1 MKKTTTLKKIIDS
14 SENKVVITYDNLTKY
29 WEGKS
34 ELQKRALF
42 STSCMSKH
50 SLVLTK
56 KENALFF
63 YSVLEK
69 PRIIGKNLFIN
80 RDSERIVAIL
90 NNKVIVGNS
99 FKEGTYNRQFLSMM
113 NIRWTEDLHT
123 GLMKYL
129 RRPTILKAVLTNR
142 IYSEETLVK
151 RIASQIYRMK
161 NVQWKLLRDFLV
173 KQDSC
178 HINIS
183 LFDLNVFTKN
193 INNSLKVILQC
204 WEEKNIDYLRIIE
217 DTIKNAI
224 VLERKVDLLWSPKRM
239 NAEHLKMVLEISG
252 LLLDETADTPIH
264 DTVIESKDIKMLN
277 TEKEVFV
284 EGSSMRH
291 CLFTNYLKSIKKKK
305 YLAFHM
311 ELPERCTIGIRMN
324 KGEPELDQAYRSG
337 NRPLKESSTYEIIK
351 DFISSKI
358 TEISTLM
365 SLQLEQDL
373 PEAKNELPF

>member
-1 MKKTTTLKKIIDS
+1 MRKTTTLKKLINA
-14 SENKVVITYDNLTKY
+14 SENKTVVTYDNLTKA
-29 WEGKS
+29 WESKS
-34 ELQKRALF
+34 RLQIKALL
-42 STSCMSKH
+42 STTYLSKH

-69 PRIIGKNLFIN
+69 PRIIGKNFFIG
-80 RDSERIVAIL
+80 RDSERIVAIMD
-90 NNKVIVGNS
+90 NKVIVSNT
-99 FKEGTYNRQFLSMM
+99 FKDGIYNQQFLSMM
-113 NIRWTEDLHT
+113 NILWTEDLHP
-123 GLMKYL
+123 GLMRYL

-151 RIASQIYRMK
+151 RIASQIYKMK
-161 NVQWKLLRDFLV
+161 NVQWKLLRDYLV
-173 KQDSC
+173 KQESK
-178 HINIS
+178 HFGIS
-183 LFDLNVFTKN
+183 LFDLNIYTKD

-204 WEEKNIDYLRIIE
+204 WEEGNYDYLRVIE

-224 VLERKVDLLWSPKRM
+224 VLEKKVNLLWSPKRM
-239 NAEHLKMVLEISG
+239 NAEHLKMVIEISG

-264 DTVIESKDIKMLN
+264 DTVIENKDIKMLN

-311 ELPERCTIGIRMN
+311 ELPERCTIGIRLN
-324 KGEPELDQAYRSG
+324 NGEPELDQAYRSG

-351 DFISSKI
+351 DFIRSKI
-358 TEISTLM
+358 NEISALM
-365 SLQLEQDL
+365 TFQEQDL
-373 PEAKNELPF
+373 PEAETELPF

>member
-1 MKKTTTLKKIIDS
+1 MRKTTTLKKLINA
-14 SENKVVITYDNLTKY
+14 SENKTVVTYDNLTKA
-29 WEGKS
+29 WESKS
-34 ELQKRALF
+34 RLQIKALL
-42 STSCMSKH
+42 STTYLSKH

-69 PRIIGKNLFIN
+69 PRIIGKNFFIG
-80 RDSERIVAIL
+80 RDSERIVAIMD
-90 NNKVIVGNS
+90 NKVIVSNT
-99 FKEGTYNRQFLSMM
+99 FKDGIYNQQFLSMM
-113 NIRWTEDLHT
+113 NILWTEDLHP
-123 GLMKYL
+123 GLMRYL

-151 RIASQIYRMK
+151 RIASQIYRMQ
-161 NVQWKLLRDFLV
+161 NVQWKLLRDYLV
-173 KQDSC
+173 KQESK
-178 HINIS
+178 HFGIS
-183 LFDLNVFTKN
+183 LFDLNIYTKD

-204 WEEKNIDYLRIIE
+204 WEEGNYDYLRVLE

-224 VLERKVDLLWSPKRM
+224 VLEKKVNLLWSPKRM

-264 DTVIESKDIKMLN
+264 DTVIENKDIKMLN

-311 ELPERCTIGIRMN
+311 ELPERCTIGIRLN
-324 KGEPELDQAYRSG
+324 NGEPELDQAYRSG

-358 TEISTLM
+358 TEISALM
-365 SLQLEQDL
+365 TFQEQDL
-373 PEAKNELPF
+373 PEAETELPF